1 VREEESAIVITAAS
15 SLLVFLLTLLTLKR
29 VPECA
34 GMAFIECLINNP
46 AVFIREFCRFEAL
59 LIIPLVISAKYLF
72 RYYKIERVI
81 PAIISGLGAGI
92 SSGLSVMEAL
102 EMVCVRAYEPV
113 SSVLKEF
120 IWRTRMGADVS
131 EELKNLNKRIR
142 HPYMPF
148 LVITLSNVLLEPFRA
163 PAIVKSITEAL
174 FAYDKN
180 VKRLRSEL
188 GIYKVIVGVIIV
200 TFSIIFSILYKL
212 IGSIITELPTGPALS
227 ALDIN
232 MLVLI
237 NFFAII
243 FFSIMSAIYVTK
255 ITKSPSLAAIP
266 TAIAYLLASTI
277 AYYIAYVYI

>member
-1 VREEESAIVITAAS
+1 MREEESAVVITATS

-34 GMAFIECLINNP
+34 DMTFIECLINNP

-59 LIIPLVISAKYLF
+59 LIIPLVISAMYLF
-72 RYYKIERVI
+72 RYYKIERVV

-102 EMVCVRAYEPV
+102 EMVCVKAYEPV

-120 IWRTRMGADVS
+120 IWRARMGADIN
-131 EELKNLNKRIR
+131 EELKNLSKRIR

-163 PAIVKSITEAL
+163 PAIVKSISEAL

-188 GIYKVIVGVIIV
+188 GIYKVVVGVIIV
-200 TFSIIFSILYKL
+200 TFSVIFSILYKL
-212 IGSIITELPTGPALS
+212 IGGIITELPTGPALS

-243 FFSIMSAIYVTK
+243 FFSIISAIYVTK

-266 TAIAYLLASTI
+266 TAIAYLLASTV